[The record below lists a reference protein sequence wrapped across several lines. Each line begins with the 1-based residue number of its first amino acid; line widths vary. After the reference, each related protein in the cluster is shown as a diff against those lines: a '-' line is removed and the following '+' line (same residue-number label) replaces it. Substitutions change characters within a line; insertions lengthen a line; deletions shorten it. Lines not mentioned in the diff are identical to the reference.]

1 MGSQLK
7 ATFRGGVHPAHHS
20 KQPTRGLA
28 IRDFVSDTV
37 QIVMNMNIGAPS
49 KPCVKKGDHVKIGQI
64 IGEPVGGLGL
74 PVHASV
80 SGDVVA
86 VDAIPYITGDMVQS
100 VTIKNDFQE
109 EWEELH
115 PLGNVETVDPALI
128 LPAIKNAGICG
139 MGGASFPTH
148 VS

>member
-1 MGSQLK
+1 MK